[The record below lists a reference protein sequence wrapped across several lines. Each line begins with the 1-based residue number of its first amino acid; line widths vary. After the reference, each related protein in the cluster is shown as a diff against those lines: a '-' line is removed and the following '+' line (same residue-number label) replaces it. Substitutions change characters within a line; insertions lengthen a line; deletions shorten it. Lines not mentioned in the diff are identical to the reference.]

1 MAAGADGTIWIY
13 RQTDCYS
20 EDGTGGG
27 TLSELVQ
34 LDASGTQLRTI
45 TPAAPQNETVYASLD
60 SIFSDDQGYVYT
72 YDYQNVNVYGPDGS
86 LIFSK
91 SRDDGFAQLCQL
103 SPSEVGL
110 MSISAEGKTV
120 FKLFDTASK
129 SFGKETPVSDN
140 ARMLYAGNDIYRYF
154 YTNGSDLFGERRDS
168 GEVEKV
174 VDWLACDIDSGKIST
189 DRLGF
194 FSDGR
199 IGAVWMPLRCRRK
212 RS

>member
-1 MAAGADGTIWIY
+1 
-13 RQTDCYS
+13 
-20 EDGTGGG
+20 
-27 TLSELVQ
+27 
-34 LDASGTQLRTI
+34 
-45 TPAAPQNETVYASLD
+45 
-60 SIFSDDQGYVYT
+60 
-72 YDYQNVNVYGPDGS
+72 
-86 LIFSK
+86 
-91 SRDDGFAQLCQL
+91 
-103 SPSEVGL
+103 

-199 IGAVWMPLRCRRK
+199 IAAVSHDFSENGAGEQIVVLRRVDASEVPQK
-212 RS
+212 TELTLAASGWITTSAARSSALIRPTPITASWSRTTRSIRPTEIPTPVSRSSTPRSSPATPPI